1 MGLMVMCYFEGMMPL
16 MTSDRLSPPHKYTGE
31 NNMDAVDVDIVVYQ
45 HERSLYF
52 IFRHII
58 GYTLSLISCSKG
70 THDYFVIVQIL
81 QKLKTFF

>member
-45 HERSLYF
+45 HEGSLYF

-70 THDYFVIVQIL
+70 THMTIV
-81 QKLKTFF
+81 